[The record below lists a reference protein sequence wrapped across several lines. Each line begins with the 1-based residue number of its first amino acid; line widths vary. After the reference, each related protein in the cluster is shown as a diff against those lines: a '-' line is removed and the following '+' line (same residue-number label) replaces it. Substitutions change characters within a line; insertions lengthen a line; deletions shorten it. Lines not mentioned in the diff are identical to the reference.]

1 VFRWEDF
8 LDLAEELASRSG
20 DESALRTAISRAYYA
35 AFHAGREYL
44 AYVAISIDRTGNAHQ
59 QVRSELGARD
69 DPIGQDLLRLHRL
82 RKEADYDD
90 FMADV
95 EEQAVVAASV
105 ARSTIER
112 IRMLS

>member
-1 VFRWEDF
+1 
-8 LDLAEELASRSG
+8 
-20 DESALRTAISRAYYA
+20 
-35 AFHAGREYL
+35 
-44 AYVAISIDRTGNAHQ
+44 
-59 QVRSELGARD
+59 
-69 DPIGQDLLRLHRL
+69 L